1 MERLIMTNYLATS
14 SSITL
19 APYSELSLAPEEQ
32 SGRKVTGFRCSQSVS
47 DSAVSELVGLLG
59 ILSLEHKCIVSLQSR
74 DCKGKHMTSNVH
86 VCAHT

>member
-1 MERLIMTNYLATS
+1 MERLITTNYLATS

>member
-1 MERLIMTNYLATS
+1 MERLITTNYLATS

-19 APYSELSLAPEEQ
+19 TPYWELSLAPEEQ
-32 SGRKVTGFRCSQSVS
+32 SGRKVTGFGCSQSVS

-74 DCKGKHMTSNVH
+74 GCKGKHMTSNVH